1 MSPRELRMRTN
12 RSTGRRTPNYAL
24 KAWTAAW
31 CDPPEATKCAHFS
44 FLSFFLSLSTASRAN
59 RWKKTEHSVERFLK
73 SESATTSCSLVERIA
88 RTSGPA
94 ICRASNSNDYICSRF
109 KGTGQTLIEFER
121 RPTKRSIRVCLSR
134 RASYLCLMMLLLSL
148 FRTRLSL
155 WK

>member
-1 MSPRELRMRTN
+1 M
-12 RSTGRRTPNYAL
+12 
-24 KAWTAAW
+24 
-31 CDPPEATKCAHFS
+31 CA
-44 FLSFFLSLSTASRAN
+44 FLFSFFLSFYCIACESMK
-59 RWKKTEHSVERFLK
+59 KKTEHSVERFLK

-148 FRTRLSL
+148 FERFSVKIENEVITHVIRVTSIECERAC
-155 WK
+155 WCWCWCVH